1 MPFIGM
7 LFGVALA
14 ATPQTRAKP
23 KPAPPLNMADILRQ
37 AARGID
43 SDICF
48 PANSTEY
55 QALGKN
61 GILMLT
67 SQAAN
72 ATELPLR
79 SVYALFKGVRIP
91 LQRVGL
97 VDSSTDDEG
106 RTVQV
111 SFYLLPLHLMKQNA
125 ELKADFT
132 GPRTGFGFMTFS
144 AGVKDEN
151 MPVFARLDEYDEPQ
165 EADLATV
172 ATVIAREYPDFA
184 GRVH

>member
-1 MPFIGM
+1 MSLIGM
-7 LFGVALA
+7 LFGLALA
-14 ATPQTRAKP
+14 ATPQAKV
-23 KPAPPLNMADILRQ
+23 KPRPSPALSMAEILRQ
-37 AARGID
+37 ASRGID

-55 QALGKN
+55 QALGKS

-79 SVYALFKGVRIP
+79 SVYILFKGVRIP

-97 VDSSTDDEG
+97 VNPSQDEEG

-111 SFYLLPLHLMKQNA
+111 SFYLLPLHYMKQNA
-125 ELKADFT
+125 ELLADFT
-132 GPRTGFGFMTFS
+132 GPRTGFGFMTFN
-144 AGVKDEN
+144 AAVKEEN
-151 MPVFARLDEYDEPQ
+151 MPVFVRLDEYDQPQ
-165 EADLATV
+165 EPDLAMV
-172 ATVIAREYPDFA
+172 AKVIEREYPDYA